1 MCYKQFFKIILDPIQ
16 NGGKVFVNY
25 NLGSK
30 DITFGDLMTKV
41 NDGRYHTVRFVRS
54 DINATIQVDDKPIQT
69 KFPQG
74 IMMRYNVFS
83 RVCVFSIGRTGTSKQ
98 I

>member
-1 MCYKQFFKIILDPIQ
+1 M
-16 NGGKVFVNY
+16 FVNY

-54 DINATIQVDDKPIQT
+54 DINATIQVDDRPVQT

-74 IMMRYNVFS
+74 NKHYSKTTVFNE
-83 RVCVFSIGRTGTSKQ
+83 FSNKTTVVKQ
-98 I
+98 NYGFLSDLHEK

>member
-1 MCYKQFFKIILDPIQ
+1 M
-16 NGGKVFVNY
+16 FVNY

-54 DINATIQVDDKPIQT
+54 DINATIQVDDRPVQT

-74 IMMRYNVFS
+74 NKHYSKTTVFNDQS
-83 RVCVFSIGRTGTSKQ
+83 LIQVTLTANSKLVFDSTWEIDVLE
-98 I
+98 

>member
-1 MCYKQFFKIILDPIQ
+1 M
-16 NGGKVFVNY
+16 FVNY

-54 DINATIQVDDKPIQT
+54 DINATIQVDDRPVQT

-74 IMMRYNVFS
+74 NKHYSKTTVFNDQS
-83 RVCVFSIGRTGTSKQ
+83 LIQVTYSQFKMSFLVRTW
-98 I
+98 

>member
-1 MCYKQFFKIILDPIQ
+1 M
-16 NGGKVFVNY
+16 FVNY

-54 DINATIQVDDKPIQT
+54 DINATIQVDDRPVQT

-74 IMMRYNVFS
+74 NKHYSKTTVFNDQS
-83 RVCVFSIGRTGTSKQ
+83 LIQVTLTANSKLVFDSTWYIDVLE
-98 I
+98 

>member
-1 MCYKQFFKIILDPIQ
+1 M
-16 NGGKVFVNY
+16 FVNY

-54 DINATIQVDDKPIQT
+54 DINATIQVDDRPVQT

-74 IMMRYNVFS
+74 NKHYSKTTVFNDQS
-83 RVCVFSIGRTGTSKQ
+83 LIQVIANFKIKLLAFVE
-98 I
+98 